1 MPNDASATS
10 NPGGP
15 SSESTPAAAAS
26 GTGPFRVL
34 MEQYRVNEPYIQ
46 EVVDA
51 SRKILQTV
59 LEGLAPGDCLKH
71 APVRTYFR
79 ILSGMI
85 FILKVGC
92 LHARVIPVL
101 TFLVDLHSWSNRRR
115 CTSVSRTPR

>member
-10 NPGGP
+10 NVGGP
-15 SSESTPAAAAS
+15 TSSDSTPAAAAS

-51 SRKILQTV
+51 SRRILQIV

-85 FILKVGC
+85 FILKVC
-92 LHARVIPVL
+92 YPSHP
-101 TFLVDLHSWSNRRR
+101 
-115 CTSVSRTPR
+115 

>member
-1 MPNDASATS
+1 MTNEAVTSGLGHTQSARTGS
-10 NPGGP
+10 APPVP
-15 SSESTPAAAAS
+15 SAS
-26 GTGPFRVL
+26 GPAPFRVL

-59 LEGLAPGDCLKH
+59 LDGLVPDNCLKH

-85 FILKVGC
+85 FILKVGSMSSMEVNC
-92 LHARVIPVL
+92 P
-101 TFLVDLHSWSNRRR
+101 
-115 CTSVSRTPR
+115 C